1 MDLFIW
7 FIYLFLFLI
16 STIILI
22 IISSRR
28 IIIHIIR
35 INNRHILHTFT
46 IEFLLINPNITTKVI
61 FVVVVVD
68 SVIVTVVVIVVEM
81 VVVVV
86 IVFVFVIVAV
96 VVVVVVVVIIII
108 ICLYIYGVIAF
119 ICTGAYIYI
128 SPSTQICKC
137 LYTCTI
143 SQFFFCHSGHDCCH
157 YVCIC

>member
-22 IISSRR
+22 IISTRR

-35 INNRHILHTFT
+35 INNHHILHIFT

-86 IVFVFVIVAV
+86 
-96 VVVVVVVVIIII
+96 VVIIII
-108 ICLYIYGVIAF
+108 ICLYIFGVIAF

>member
-86 IVFVFVIVAV
+86 
-96 VVVVVVVVIIII
+96 VVIIII

-143 SQFFFCHSGHDCCH
+143 SLFFFCHSGHDCCH